1 MTYEYNKTRGGLGDL
16 PTWMQANPF
25 TYGAGPY
32 APGGPGGGMMIG
44 PGKPGGPAQPAGRR
58 LVCVQPPH
66 GPEGV
71 ETGRGWPPEIG
82 PQEEALMEAG
92 CTATNQR
99 CGGSVRAPA
108 QYWSCPSDMMFP
120 GSPIPHGG
128 GFYGL
133 GNGESE
139 SGTPWYIWPLLVAG
153 GLVVLG
159 FGALNFWGEMKREAD
174 ASRRQ
179 DAISERTRRLV
190 SY

>member
-1 MTYEYNKTRGGLGDL
+1 MTYEYQKTNSGMGGL

-44 PGKPGGPAQPAGRR
+44 PGKPGGPAMPQGRR
-58 LVCVQPPH
+58 RVCVQPPH

-82 PQEEALMEAG
+82 PQEESLMEAG
-92 CTATNQR
+92 CIATNQR

-108 QYWSCPSDMMFP
+108 QYWDCPADMMFP
-120 GSPIPHGG
+120 GSAVPHGG

-133 GNGESE
+133 GNGEGSA
-139 SGTPWYIWPLLVAG
+139 GTPWGTIGAIAIGVL
-153 GLVVLG
+153 VLG
-159 FGALNFWGEMKREAD
+159 GISALHFWGDVRREMDMSKQ
-174 ASRRQ
+174 Q
-179 DAISERTRRLV
+179 DVISERTRRLV